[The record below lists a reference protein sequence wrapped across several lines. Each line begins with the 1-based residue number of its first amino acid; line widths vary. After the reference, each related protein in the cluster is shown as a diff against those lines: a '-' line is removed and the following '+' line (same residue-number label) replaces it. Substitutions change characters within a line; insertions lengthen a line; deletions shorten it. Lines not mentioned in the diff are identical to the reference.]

1 MSSIQVDRFHFSPD
15 TRAFLE
21 ALQAHDVRY
30 LIVGGEAVILYGH
43 ARLTG
48 DADFFYSAEAGNV
61 QRLFQ
66 ALRTFWGGEI
76 PGVGSPAELADPGVV
91 IQFGRPPNRIDLINQ
106 IDGVTFEQAWP
117 GRLEAEVAGGS
128 LPTRANYIGV
138 RDLIRNKEASGRPK
152 DLDDL
157 AYLRGRPVP

>member
-1 MSSIQVDRFHFSPD
+1 M
-15 TRAFLE
+15 
-21 ALQAHDVRY
+21 
-30 LIVGGEAVILYGH
+30 
-43 ARLTG
+43 
-48 DADFFYSAEAGNV
+48 

-138 RDLIRNKEASGRPK
+138 RDLIQNKEASGRPK